1 MPKCGPKVYGSGKS
15 KFIVTP
21 KGYIYFTKSGAQ
33 RHSGGH
39 SVKKVKGGWK
49 VNR

>member
-1 MPKCGPKVYGSGKS
+1 MPKREPKIFGRGKS

-21 KGYIYFTKSGAQ
+21 KGYIYLTKSGAH

-39 SVKKVKGGWK
+39 SVKKVRGGWK